1 MANLTPTEMVAT
13 DQLYKSAL
21 QRVNAN
27 IADKQAYIETLTCT
41 YPSYR
46 FNTIVS
52 ENNAYTMSTCTN
64 CPIESICK
72 SKEAIE
78 TAVSEVSELLKTK
91 TTLTQKYSQLQ
102 DDIETYL
109 KS

>member
-27 IADKQAYIETLTCT
+27 LVEKQDQLNNISCVQRMARIENIDCEKCQ
-41 YPSYR
+41 
-46 FNTIVS
+46 FK
-52 ENNAYTMSTCTN
+52 STCGVKTTVN
-64 CPIESICK
+64 DLI
-72 SKEAIE
+72 
-78 TAVSEVSELLKTK
+78 TEVNTLIGTK
-91 TTLTQKYSQLQ
+91 TTLMQKYSQLQ